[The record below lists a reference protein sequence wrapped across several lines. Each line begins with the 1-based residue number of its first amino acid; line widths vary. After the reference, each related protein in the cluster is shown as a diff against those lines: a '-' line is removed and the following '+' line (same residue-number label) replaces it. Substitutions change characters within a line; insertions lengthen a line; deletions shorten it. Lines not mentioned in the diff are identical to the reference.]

1 MYTIQQT
8 VLVEGLYDKIR
19 LSRFLDGVI
28 YTTNGFQI
36 FNNKKELETLR
47 TLAAKTGLVI
57 LTDSDAAGFKIRNY
71 VKQCLPDIDVLHA
84 YIPEIPGKEKR
95 KQKPGKAGLLG
106 VEGMEDSLIL
116 DSLRKAGC
124 TIDGDCRVRSKSRQ
138 ITKAD
143 LFADGL
149 SGTPDSSEK
158 RRALCDAL
166 GLPGRIS
173 ANMLL
178 DVVNRLLDYQE
189 YRELADAINQSY
201 QNQSL

>member
-1 MYTIQQT
+1 MYTIRET

-36 FNNKKELETLR
+36 FHNQKEIETLR
-47 TLAAKTGLVI
+47 TIARKTGLVI
-57 LTDSDAAGFKIRNY
+57 LTDSDAAGFRIRNY
-71 VKQCLPDIDVLHA
+71 VKQFFFGCEVYHA

-95 KQKPGKAGLLG
+95 KQKPGKEGLLG
-106 VEGMEDSLIL
+106 VEGIEDALIL
-116 DSLRKAGC
+116 DALRRAGC
-124 TIDGDCRVRSKSRQ
+124 TIDGDAIPRPKSRQ

-143 LFADGL
+143 FFAAGL
-149 SGTPDSSEK
+149 SGTADSAA
-158 RRALCDAL
+158 RRRKVCDLL

-178 DVVNRLLDYQE
+178 DVVNRLLDYDE
-189 YRELADAINQSY
+189 YMALIREIEAD
-201 QNQSL
+201 